1 MPASISQD
9 EPSPATVATR
19 SPPAVRRNA
28 CSCGPPPAAVSRSHG
43 WEVVGRGVTDADGRQ
58 RELAPDGRR
67 LAPGRY
73 RLIFD
78 TAAYFTRTGR
88 QAFFPEVAVV
98 FAIGEDDGHE
108 HVPLLLAP
116 YGYSTYRG
124 S

>member
-1 MPASISQD
+1 VSHVTTHVLDTSSGRPA
-9 EPSPATVATR
+9 EGVPVVLER
-19 SPPAVRRNA
+19 
-28 CSCGPPPAAVSRSHG
+28 AAPEGDG

-58 RELAPDGRR
+58 RDLAPDGRR

-73 RLIFD
+73 RLTFD

-98 FAIGEDDGHE
+98 FAIGEGDRHE

>member
-1 MPASISQD
+1 VSHVTTHVLDTSSGRPA
-9 EPSPATVATR
+9 EGVPVVLERAHPSGA
-19 SPPAVRRNA
+19 
-28 CSCGPPPAAVSRSHG
+28 G

-73 RLIFD
+73 RLTFD

-98 FAIGEDDGHE
+98 FAIGEDDGHA